1 MYLKLV
7 KSKNYIYPKICR
19 SYRDKDGKVH
29 QEVVVNLGRLD
40 QLQKGGLE
48 NIVYDLLNLI
58 SEDKKKRFKDITK
71 MEEVNRYNY
80 GFVAF
85 AKLWNMLGISKML
98 NKVIEGKKI
107 EFDFS
112 RIVFSMVVNR
122 LLEPSSKLYH
132 YNHKD
137 RYLFVN
143 EEIELHNIY
152 RSLDLLA
159 ENKEEI
165 EFKLFEKE
173 RSLFNLKLDIVF
185 YDVTTFYFESV
196 RSDDIRDFGFSKD
209 NKVNEVQVVMGLLID
224 REGRPIGYE
233 LFRGNT
239 IDSKTMINV
248 IKKLKEK
255 FMIDRIIFVADKGLN
270 SKINLKELKENGFD
284 YIVSGRLRQMPENI
298 QKSVLN
304 REGYKACVGY
314 EYKELE
320 HTNFVS
326 YTDENGKKHTEAMEE
341 KLICTYSSER
351 ALKDRADRER
361 LIEKAKKVIE
371 GNQKWIVENK
381 KGHKKYIEKEFREG
395 DGDYSLRLDEE
406 RIAEEEKFDG
416 YYVIQSSDMS
426 LKPTDV
432 IETYH
437 NLWKVEE
444 SFRIMKST
452 MKVRPIFHWTPKRIE
467 GHFVMCFIA
476 FLLERELEARLK
488 RNKKL
493 DKEEISVEKIKEALN
508 SMEVSELDIEGERAF
523 LKGKH
528 KGLASKIF
536 AVLKINNLKN
546 ISSLED
552 IKEWYSEFAT

>member
-1 MYLKLV
+1 
-7 KSKNYIYPKICR
+7 
-19 SYRDKDGKVH
+19 
-29 QEVVVNLGRLD
+29 
-40 QLQKGGLE
+40 
-48 NIVYDLLNLI
+48 
-58 SEDKKKRFKDITK
+58 

-196 RSDDIRDFGFSKD
+196 KSDDIRDFGFSKD

-320 HTNFVS
+320 YTNLVS
-326 YTDENGKKHTEAMEE
+326 YTDENGKKHTKAMEE

-361 LIEKAKKVIE
+361 LIEKAK
-371 GNQKWIVENK
+371 
-381 KGHKKYIEKEFREG
+381 
-395 DGDYSLRLDEE
+395 
-406 RIAEEEKFDG
+406 
-416 YYVIQSSDMS
+416 
-426 LKPTDV
+426 
-432 IETYH
+432 
-437 NLWKVEE
+437 
-444 SFRIMKST
+444 
-452 MKVRPIFHWTPKRIE
+452 
-467 GHFVMCFIA
+467 
-476 FLLERELEARLK
+476 
-488 RNKKL
+488 
-493 DKEEISVEKIKEALN
+493 
-508 SMEVSELDIEGERAF
+508 
-523 LKGKH
+523 
-528 KGLASKIF
+528 
-536 AVLKINNLKN
+536 
-546 ISSLED
+546 
-552 IKEWYSEFAT
+552 